1 MGRDTA
7 EKRDPESVDGFM
19 VWSHKT
25 APELEIH
32 PLKEAKKLWKQTAR
46 LGAGVTMVLAESKHR
61 AEPRDGGRDGFGRE
75 VWRPVR
81 VKSDDMDEPMLV
93 ED

>member
-1 MGRDTA
+1 
-7 EKRDPESVDGFM
+7 M

-25 APELEIH
+25 GPELEIY
-32 PLKEAKKLWKQTAR
+32 PLKEAKKPWKQTAR
-46 LGAGVTMVLAESKHR
+46 LGAGVARVLAERKEP
-61 AEPRDGGRDGFGRE
+61 AEPRDCGRNGFGRE

-81 VKSDDMDEPMLV
+81 VKSDDMDEPMPV